1 MGGAITGTGEREL
14 PDFPECIVIP
24 LLSVLRRYD
33 LTQALS
39 HKDHQAPFS
48 TSVTAHER
56 ERKREK
62 ETERK
67 RKRATESG
75 RGRKRE
81 EKHPANERKKGER
94 EGASERA
101 RGLVWHVGEVEC
113 SQGGKQ
119 KARAFCTHMHPRTI
133 GSPSRCLIFN
143 SQGPTAWSRSM
154 GPAKAHGPP
163 HTDPWL

>member
-94 EGASERA
+94 EGASEREA
-101 RGLVWHVGEVEC
+101 WYGMWAKWSVHRGEN
-113 SQGGKQ
+113 K
-119 KARAFCTHMHPRTI
+119 R
-133 GSPSRCLIFN
+133 
-143 SQGPTAWSRSM
+143 
-154 GPAKAHGPP
+154 HGPFARTCTP
-163 HTDPWL
+163 AQ